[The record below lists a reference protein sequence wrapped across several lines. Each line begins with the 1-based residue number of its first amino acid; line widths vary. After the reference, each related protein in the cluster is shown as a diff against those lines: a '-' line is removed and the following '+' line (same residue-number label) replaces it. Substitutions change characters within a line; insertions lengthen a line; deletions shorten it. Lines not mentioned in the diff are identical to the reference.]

1 MQTMRHPVTLGSSVP
16 LCPVF
21 STRRMRRIQA
31 TTSCEEGLDGL
42 SRLMKPVLTYSPISL
57 FSGLEPQGMGV

>member
-1 MQTMRHPVTLGSSVP
+1 MLKAKAHLVARSTQTIRFPVTLGSSVP

-21 STRRMRRIQA
+21 STRKMRRIQA

-42 SRLMKPVLTYSPISL
+42 SRLITP
-57 FSGLEPQGMGV
+57 